1 VDDRVRYWIELSD
14 YDLETAEAM
23 LRAGR
28 YLYVGFMCHQA
39 IEKAL
44 KACFQ
49 AGRDQVPPRTHN
61 LRLLLDLSGVASDLS
76 AEQRRLVVGL
86 DPLNVE
92 ARYPESRERLYRLLD
107 HQKCAELLAEAQELQ
122 RWIKQRL

>member
-1 VDDRVRYWIELSD
+1 MLSG
-14 YDLETAEAM
+14 
-23 LRAGR
+23 RARRGAAANP
-28 YLYVGFMCHQA
+28 Q
-39 IEKAL
+39 
-44 KACFQ
+44 
-49 AGRDQVPPRTHN
+49 P
-61 LRLLLDLSGVASDLS
+61 RLLLDLSEVGSDLS

-92 ARYPESRERLYRLLD
+92 ARYPESRERPQRLLD